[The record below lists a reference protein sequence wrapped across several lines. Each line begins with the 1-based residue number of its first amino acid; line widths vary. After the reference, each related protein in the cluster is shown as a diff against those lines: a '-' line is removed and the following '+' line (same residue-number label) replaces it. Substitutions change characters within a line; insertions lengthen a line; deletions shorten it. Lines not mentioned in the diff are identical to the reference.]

1 MTIKKP
7 SVSQLLSLLDKPA
20 LLNWANKIGLEGKT
34 LLDIRRQN
42 MSAGTNLHKQVERW
56 LINKTPIENAAY
68 QESVVNFFSD
78 NTIMEV
84 EKQIEHD
91 KFCGR
96 IDVKYQTANG
106 DVYICD
112 FKTNQSRVYREN
124 KLQLAAYRM
133 SEGCDK
139 VAIISIPE
147 MKIIECNIT
156 DFAPYEKT
164 ILCLSELY
172 KLNEI
177 IQSDKQ

>member
-1 MTIKKP
+1 MKTKKP

-20 LLNWANKIGLEGKT
+20 LLSWANKIGLEGKT
-34 LLDIRRQN
+34 LLDVRRQN

-56 LINKTPIENAAY
+56 LINKTPIEDQAY
-68 QESVVNFFSD
+68 QDSVVNFFAD
-78 NTIMEV
+78 KTIIAV

-96 IDVKYQTANG
+96 LDVKYQTANG
-106 DVYICD
+106 DTYICD

-133 SEGCDK
+133 SDGCDK

-147 MKIIECNIT
+147 MKLVECNIAN
-156 DFAPYEKT
+156 FAPYEKT

-172 KLNEI
+172 ELNQI
-177 IQSDKQ
+177 IQSDK